1 MRRDSLGVLDKTM
14 NPKLWVYL
22 DQQVNMVGHDFQRD
36 DFRPVFLG
44 YLFEDGCT
52 TFRYV
57 SHEHRSSVLRTEHD
71 VVLAGVH
78 DVVVRLVS
86 YYHEHII
93 QP

>member
-1 MRRDSLGVLDKTM
+1 
-14 NPKLWVYL
+14 
-22 DQQVNMVGHDFQRD
+22 
-36 DFRPVFLG
+36 
-44 YLFEDGCT
+44 
-52 TFRYV
+52 
-57 SHEHRSSVLRTEHD
+57 